1 MAHVEK
7 KYIRWD
13 DPSDPK
19 VVKHG
24 VYVAKEGD
32 TLDMSSIMAEIPMP
46 TLEAICPDDFP
57 AETFDDNT
65 VSYQIGIVAFTATG
79 NYSDMEVLDPY
90 PFDFIPP
97 AMPTGGRVE

>member
-7 KYIRWD
+7 KVIRWN
-13 DPSDPK
+13 DPSNPK

-32 TLDMSSIMAEIPMP
+32 TLDMSSIMAEIAMP
-46 TLEAICPDDFP
+46 KLKAVCPDDFP
-57 AETFDDNT
+57 EGTFDDNT

-79 NYSDMEVLDPY
+79 NYSDMEVLPLY
-90 PFDFIPP
+90 PFDFVPP
-97 AMPTGGRVE
+97 DMPTGGRVE